1 MSLFFDLIQYSKI
14 IPCVQ
19 IKLANSCNS
28 IAFFCILLIGG
39 ICVKK
44 GMDDFKMSI
53 TDALELPLD
62 VALDL
67 PKIILVGNL
76 KINITNHKGIIE
88 YTNELI
94 RINSK
99 IGMIKITGK
108 SLEIKN
114 VLMEEITVNGFIEK
128 VEIIS

>member
-1 MSLFFDLIQYSKI
+1 M
-14 IPCVQ
+14 
-19 IKLANSCNS
+19 
-28 IAFFCILLIGG
+28 
-39 ICVKK
+39 KK
-44 GMDDFKMSI
+44 GMGDLKMSI

-67 PKIILVGNL
+67 PKIVLIGDL

-114 VLMEEITVNGFIEK
+114 VLIEEITVNGEIEK

>member
-1 MSLFFDLIQYSKI
+1 M
-14 IPCVQ
+14 
-19 IKLANSCNS
+19 
-28 IAFFCILLIGG
+28 
-39 ICVKK
+39 KK
-44 GMDDFKMSI
+44 GMNDLKMSI

-67 PKIILVGNL
+67 PKIILVGNV

-88 YTNELI
+88 YTKELI

-99 IGMIKITGK
+99 VGMIRIVGQ

-114 VLMEEITVNGFIEK
+114 VLMEEIIINGSIEK
-128 VEIIS
+128 IEIIN

>member
-1 MSLFFDLIQYSKI
+1 MITCPSFH
-14 IPCVQ
+14 
-19 IKLANSCNS
+19 CNS
-28 IAFFCILLIGG
+28 PNILCILLIGG
-39 ICVKK
+39 ICMKK
-44 GMDDFKMSI
+44 GVDNVKMSI

-67 PKIILVGNL
+67 PKITLIGNL

-88 YTNELI
+88 YTKDLI

-99 IGMIKITGK
+99 IGMIKISGK

-114 VLMEEITVNGFIEK
+114 VLMEEISINGFIDRI
-128 VEIIS
+128 EIVS

>member
-1 MSLFFDLIQYSKI
+1 MKR
-14 IPCVQ
+14 
-19 IKLANSCNS
+19 
-28 IAFFCILLIGG
+28 
-39 ICVKK
+39 
-44 GMDDFKMSI
+44 GMDDLKMSI

-67 PKIILVGNL
+67 PKIVLIGNV

-99 IGMIKITGK
+99 IGMIKVTGK

-114 VLMEEITVNGFIEK
+114 VLIEEIAVNGVIEN

>member
-1 MSLFFDLIQYSKI
+1 M
-14 IPCVQ
+14 
-19 IKLANSCNS
+19 
-28 IAFFCILLIGG
+28 
-39 ICVKK
+39 KK
-44 GMDDFKMSI
+44 GMDDLKMSI

-62 VALDL
+62 VAMDL

-88 YTNELI
+88 YTKELI

-99 IGMIKITGK
+99 IGMIKITGQ

-114 VLMEEITVNGFIEK
+114 VLMEEISINGLIEK
-128 VEIIS
+128 IEIIS